1 MSLFRKSRPKSN
13 PQLVSEQPYH
23 PVWSN
28 FMELIVTN
36 FKLIPFLLP
45 SLILLLCFLFF
56 GGLIFLAGALVLLL
70 PAAPAVVAMYDVG
83 YQLTR
88 EVEKHDRRKFLQSYK
103 LNFRQSVAAMALQ
116 LPFIAIM
123 VIIALTT
130 VERPIWVNLCII
142 LGSVLLM
149 AFGVLSFSQI
159 ALVDLPL
166 KKLLKNALILIPMTT
181 WRAVTAGV
189 VQLLFII
196 VLYQYIAVTILLF
209 LFAGPAVLIVW
220 SCKILW
226 PSLEVTLL
234 DTAG

>member
-1 MSLFRKSRPKSN
+1 MSLFRKSKSKPN
-13 PQLVSEQPYH
+13 PQMVGELPYH

-56 GGLIFLAGALVLLL
+56 GGLVFLAGALLLLL
-70 PAAPAVVAMYDVG
+70 PAAPALVAMYDVG

-88 EVEKHDRRKFLQSYK
+88 EVDKHDRRKFLESYR
-103 LNFRQSVAAMALQ
+103 LNFKQSVSAMAVQ
-116 LPFIAIM
+116 LPFIAMM
-123 VIIALTT
+123 VIISFAA
-130 VERPIWVNLCII
+130 VERPIWVNLCVI

-166 KKLLKNALILIPMTT
+166 KKILKNALFLIPMTT
-181 WRAVTAGV
+181 WRGITAGV
-189 VQLLFII
+189 AQLLFII
-196 VLYQYIAVTILLF
+196 LLYQYIAVTIILF

-226 PSLEVTLL
+226 PGLEATLL
-234 DTAG
+234 DTTE